1 MALSPEMQAQ
11 VDLQEALEAVRTTGQ
26 TAQENVR
33 AANQAEADAKRAK
46 IEALRIAKEVL
57 VENRRTKTAAE
68 AVDIDD
74 ADITNFAA
82 ALTTFVNS

>member
-11 VDLQEALEAVRTTGQ
+11 VDQQNAIED
-26 TAQENVR
+26 NR
-33 AANQAEADAKRAK
+33 AANQAAAEAKRAK
-46 IEALRIAKEVL
+46 LEALRIAKEVL

-68 AVDIDD
+68 AVDIDN

-82 ALTTFVNS
+82 ALTAFVNS

>member
-1 MALSPEMQAQ
+1 MALTAEQQAV
-11 VDLQEALEAVRTTGQ
+11 VDQQNAI
-26 TAQENVR
+26 ENNR
-33 AANQAEADAKRAK
+33 ATNQAASEAKRTK
-46 IEALRIAKEVL
+46 LEALRIAKEVL

-82 ALTTFVNS
+82 ALTVFVNS

>member
-1 MALSPEMQAQ
+1 MALTAEQQATLDFQ
-11 VDLQEALEAVRTTGQ
+11 VELQNTT
-26 TAQENVR
+26 ENNR
-33 AANQAEADAKRAK
+33 AANQAAAQAKQAK
-46 IEALRIAKEVL
+46 LEALRIAKEVL

-82 ALTTFVNS
+82 ALTAFVNS

>member
-11 VDLQEALEAVRTTGQ
+11 IDQQNAI
-26 TAQENVR
+26 ENNR
-33 AANQAEADAKRAK
+33 AANQAAAEDKRAK
-46 IEALRIAKEVL
+46 LEALRIAKEVL

-74 ADITNFAA
+74 AAITNFASV
-82 ALTTFVNS
+82 LVQFVNS

>member
-11 VDLQEALEAVRTTGQ
+11 VDQQNAI
-26 TAQENVR
+26 ENNR
-33 AANQAEADAKRAK
+33 AANQAASENKRAK
-46 IEALRIAKEVL
+46 LEALRIAKEVL

-74 ADITNFAA
+74 AAITNFASV
-82 ALTTFVNS
+82 LVQFVNS

>member
-11 VDLQEALEAVRTTGQ
+11 VDQQNAI
-26 TAQENVR
+26 ENNR
-33 AANQAEADAKRAK
+33 AANQAASEDKRAK
-46 IEALRIAKEVL
+46 LEALRIAKEVL

-74 ADITNFAA
+74 AAITNFASV
-82 ALTTFVNS
+82 LVQFVNS